1 MIKEIFICLR
11 DGFKE
16 LFSKENLHKYLVYGF
31 LALPLVLLF
40 IGFFCVPSKAYSVDS
55 DGNLISDNLYNIG
68 DYSENNNLGVS
79 FSIHNQTLI
88 LNGTSIAGSWNNRP
102 ELSLTL
108 NPGTYTMQ
116 WFTNYVGN
124 NIGFGLRSSG
134 TGFTELYQLNTQRY
148 KTFTISETTTFTTV
162 IWWQASG
169 LTFNNVSV
177 SCMVYEGNYKAY
189 NMFEPYGVKYYS
201 ESNYNQAYNQGV
213 NSVFD
218 GLRDFN
224 AIQSFYSIS
233 TLFYSTDGGSTYSNL
248 NSLGYT
254 GQYVVDGN
262 LLVEM
267 QDSHDWAYG
276 SNIIYY
282 LDIQFTTPIYIAN
295 LYLPSIQRPNPVS
308 VQFSD
313 FSYDFNYTMVD
324 GVGYFVTRN
333 IYKITDNLRFY
344 FTAYADMPHEFEIII
359 KGFNNAIDTY
369 ESGFNDGV
377 ASLQSTIDGLNE
389 NIQVLK
395 NQNATLKTQ
404 LEHGNSSW
412 TSLFFAMADTPFKT
426 ASNFLGFE
434 IFGVNLFNALIGF
447 ITILAIFWVF
457 KRLIK

>member
-1 MIKEIFICLR
+1 MIKSIIKKNFKFYSKLALLIGAFIVFICSF
-11 DGFKE
+11 GVSTF
-16 LFSKENLHKYLVYGF
+16 
-31 LALPLVLLF
+31 
-40 IGFFCVPSKAYSVDS
+40 AYHEDS
-55 DGNLISDNLYNIG
+55 NGNLVSDNIFKIN
-68 DYSENNNLGVS
+68 DDTFTNSGVN
-79 FSIHNQTLI
+79 FSCYDNKIT
-88 LNGTSIAGSWNNRP
+88 LNGTASSSAPVWFTINIPS
-102 ELSLTL
+102 
-108 NPGTYTMQ
+108 GTYTIQ
-116 WFTNYVGN
+116 DFNDFTYNDGFRITLRHGHN
-124 NIGFGLRSSG
+124 NDLVS
-134 TGFTELYQLNTQRY
+134 LYYTTINTY
-148 KTFTISETTTFTTV
+148 ATFTSDVAMDILSISIVNGVTY
-162 IWWQASG
+162 
-169 LTFNNVSV
+169 NNVVLTPTLV
-177 SCMVYEGNYKAY
+177 SGSIPLKDY
-189 NMFEPYGVKYYS
+189 EPYGEIYYS
-201 ESNYNQAYNQGV
+201 QSNYNQAYNLGV

-224 AIQSFYSIS
+224 AIQSYYSIS
-233 TLFYSTDGGSTYSNL
+233 TLFRSTDGGSTYQNF

-267 QDSHDWAYG
+267 DDSHDWSYG
-276 SNIIYY
+276 PNTIYY
-282 LDIQFTTPIYIAN
+282 LDIQFITPIYIAN

-344 FTAYADMPHEFEIII
+344 FTAYADMPHEFQIII
-359 KGFNNAIDTY
+359 KGFNSAIDTY

-377 ASLQSTIDGLNE
+377 SSLQSTIDGLNE
-389 NIQVLK
+389 NIHVLE
-395 NQNATLKTQ
+395 NQNKSLNLQ
-404 LEHGNSSW
+404 LQQGNSSW

>member
-1 MIKEIFICLR
+1 MIKNIIKKNIRFYSKFALLIGAFIAFICSF
-11 DGFKE
+11 GVSTFA
-16 LFSKENLHKYLVYGF
+16 FTEN
-31 LALPLVLLF
+31 
-40 IGFFCVPSKAYSVDS
+40 D
-55 DGNLISDNLYNIG
+55 DGNLVSDNLYNIG
-68 DYSENNNLGVS
+68 DYLENNILGVS
-79 FSIHNQTLI
+79 FSIHNQTLT
-88 LNGTSIAGSWNNRP
+88 LNGTSTNGSWNNIND
-102 ELSLTL
+102 LSVTL
-108 NPGTYTMQ
+108 EQGTYTIQ

-124 NIGFGLRSSG
+124 DIGFGLRSSG
-134 TGFTELYQLNTQRY
+134 TGLTELYQLNSQRY
-148 KTFTISETTTFTTV
+148 KTFTISETITFTTV
-162 IWWQASG
+162 IWWQRSNM
-169 LTFNNVSV
+169 TFNNVSV

-189 NMFEPYGVKYYS
+189 NLFEPYGAIYYS
-201 ESNYNQAYNQGV
+201 QSNYNSAYNQGV

-224 AIQSFYSIS
+224 AIQSYYSIS

-276 SNIIYY
+276 SNVIYY

-359 KGFNNAIDTY
+359 KGFNSAIDTY

-389 NIQVLK
+389 NIQVLE
-395 NQNATLKTQ
+395 NQNKSLNLQ
-404 LEHGNSSW
+404 LQQGNSSW

>member
-1 MIKEIFICLR
+1 MIKSIIKKNIKFYSKLALLIGVFIVFICSF
-11 DGFKE
+11 GVSTFAYT
-16 LFSKENLHKYLVYGF
+16 EN
-31 LALPLVLLF
+31 
-40 IGFFCVPSKAYSVDS
+40 D
-55 DGNLISDNLYNIG
+55 DGNLISDNLINYQDINSSNFIDLGNGSFKLNWGGAVSTITLPYN
-68 DYSENNNLGVS
+68 DFNVNTQYSLT
-79 FSIHNQTLI
+79 ITK
-88 LNGTSIAGSWNNRP
+88 LNGANYWAYQFYWNYSDNTR
-102 ELSLTL
+102 ERFT
-108 NPGTYTMQ
+108 NNQGVGNGTYSYTSALNK
-116 WFTNYVGN
+116 TLSSITIVLNYEADFKDLMLNVGTP
-124 NIGFGLRSSG
+124 L
-134 TGFTELYQLNTQRY
+134 
-148 KTFTISETTTFTTV
+148 K
-162 IWWQASG
+162 
-169 LTFNNVSV
+169 
-177 SCMVYEGNYKAY
+177 YEK
-189 NMFEPYGVKYYS
+189 YGAIYYS
-201 ESNYNQAYNQGV
+201 QSNYNSAYNQGV

-224 AIQSFYSIS
+224 AIQSYYSIS
-233 TLFYSTDGGSTYSNL
+233 TLFYSTDGGSSYSNL

-267 QDSHDWAYG
+267 DDSHDWAYG

-282 LDIQFTTPIYIAN
+282 LDIQFTTSIYIAN

-359 KGFNNAIDTY
+359 KGFNSAIDTY

-377 ASLQSTIDGLNE
+377 DSLKNTIDGLNE

-395 NQNATLKTQ
+395 TQNATLKTQ